1 MKITEKLNNK
11 RILIWGKGREG
22 KSSGKFLLEHC
33 PGSTFEMVEGTEEE
47 ILKRACDFD
56 YILKS
61 PGIITHVDEPKY
73 ISQTRLFME
82 EFGQKIIGITGT
94 KGKSTTSSLL
104 YHVLHDLRDGNAI
117 LCGNIGLPCFDYY
130 DEIGNDTLIVYELSC
145 HQLSDL
151 EFSPHIAVFLN
162 LYEDHL
168 DRYITMENYFNAK
181 KNITIH
187 QGPDDYLFYGN
198 DVPEIDTKAK
208 KTRLDFNSS
217 MDFDMKLQG
226 AHNRFN
232 ATFVYRICT
241 EVLGLDPQ
249 KVKKSIETFTGLH
262 HRLEFV
268 GNFDGIDFYNDS
280 ISTIPQATIQAATS
294 IGNTGTLLIGGM
306 DRGIDYTTLIAFIK
320 EHPEYQYIC
329 AYESGKRIYDEVGEL
344 PYCHLVSDIKESVD
358 LARRI
363 TPKGKAC
370 IMSPA
375 AASYTHFKDFE
386 ARGEKFCQLV
396 KGETT
401 LVFTGDIGF
410 DRYMD
415 HKWEDPGLLSKRVKD
430 VLSFADHVIANVEG
444 PIMECPKNEVNEGAK
459 QLLHFMEPAVADFL
473 LDNHCDIWNICNN
486 HIKDAGEE
494 GIASTLKE
502 AEKRGIRTIGAG
514 MNIDQARKILTLP
527 EAGGIGMFGVG
538 YQRACRKATED
549 EAGCFSWSDLDAIQE
564 AITEIKKNCR
574 WCIVVAHAG
583 EEFTPLPS
591 PYTRD
596 RYHLYLEMGADIV
609 VSHHPHVPMNY
620 EMVGDKAIFY
630 SLGNFIFDTDYQRS
644 QYNTEKGLL
653 LSIKLSESSFSFT
666 PYGIDILRDKDHVD
680 LGELPVIFQDV
691 PEEEYKLL
699 SPLSA
704 KMHIAATRR
713 QMRYLD
719 PKRFK
724 DATEEEW
731 KAHFEEPL
739 RTGRVPGETLDFFI
753 LCPLAEKE
761 KEEAWK
767 QSKMQDIVKYIRDQI
782 PDLSS
787 RKEDPGSGK

>member
-1 MKITEKLNNK
+1 MKITEKLDN
-11 RILIWGKGREG
+11 RHILIWGKGREG
-22 KSSGKFLLEHC
+22 KSSEKFLSEHC
-33 PGSTFEMVEGTEEE
+33 PGATYEMVEGSEED
-47 ILKRACDFD
+47 ISKLSGGFD

-61 PGIITHVDEPKY
+61 PGIITHVPDPKY

-82 EFGQKIIGITGT
+82 EFRSQIVGITGT

-104 YHVLHDLRDGNAI
+104 YHVLHDLRDGDAI

-130 DEIGNDTLIVYELSC
+130 DDISKDTIIVYELSC

-151 EFSPHIAVFLN
+151 EFSPHVAVFLN

-168 DRYITMENYFNAK
+168 DRYKTMENYFNAK

-187 QGPDDYLFYGN
+187 QEPGDYLFYGN

-208 KTRLDFNSS
+208 KNLLDFNTS
-217 MDFDMKLQG
+217 MNFDMKLKG
-226 AHNRFN
+226 AHNQFN

-241 EVLGLDPQ
+241 EVFGLDPE
-249 KVKKSIETFTGLH
+249 KVRKSIETFTGLH

-294 IGNTGTLLIGGM
+294 ISNTGTLLIGGM
-306 DRGIDYTTLIAFIK
+306 DRGIDYTALIDFVKA
-320 EHPEYQYIC
+320 HPEYQYIFS
-329 AYESGKRIYDEVGEL
+329 YESGKRIYADVGDL
-344 PYCHLVSDIKESVD
+344 PYTHLVEDLKESID
-358 LARRI
+358 LGKKL
-363 TPKGKAC
+363 TPAGKAC
-370 IMSPA
+370 ILSPA

-386 ARGEKFCQLV
+386 ARGNKFCQILR
-396 KGETT
+396 GETT

-415 HKWEDPGLLSKRVKD
+415 HRWEDPNLLSKRVKD
-430 VLSFADHVIANVEG
+430 VLSYADHVIANVEG
-444 PIMECPKNEVNEGAK
+444 PIMEGTKNEATEGAQ
-459 QLLHFMEPAVADFL
+459 QLLHFMDPKVADFL
-473 LDNHCDIWNICNN
+473 QENHCDIWNICNN
-486 HIKDAGEE
+486 HIKDAGEA
-494 GIASTLKE
+494 GIASTLDD
-502 AEKRGIRTIGAG
+502 AQKRSIQTIGAG
-514 MNIDQARKILTLP
+514 MNIKEARKILYLP

-538 YQRACRKATED
+538 YQRACRKAGEN

-564 AITEIKKNCR
+564 AISEIKKTCR

-596 RYHLYLEMGADIV
+596 RYHLYLQMGADFV

-630 SLGNFIFDTDYQRS
+630 SLGNFIFDTPYQRS
-644 QYNTEKGLL
+644 QFNTEKGLL
-653 LSIKLSESSFSFT
+653 LQLDLSSENWSFK
-666 PYGIDILRDKDHVD
+666 PYGIDILRDTERIDI
-680 LGELPVIFQDV
+680 GSLPVIFQDV
-691 PEEEYKLL
+691 QEDEYKLL

-704 KMHIAATRR
+704 KMHIAATKR
-713 QMRYLD
+713 QMTYLKPD
-719 PKRFK
+719 QFK
-724 DATEEEW
+724 NATEEDW
-731 KAHFEEPL
+731 KAHFSEPM

-753 LCPLAEKE
+753 LCPLAEEAE
-761 KEEAWK
+761 KEEWK
-767 QSKMQDIVKYIRDQI
+767 KSAHQDIVKYILDQM
-782 PDLSS
+782 
-787 RKEDPGSGK
+787 

>member
-1 MKITEKLNNK
+1 MKITDKLENK
-11 RILIWGKGREG
+11 HILIWGKGREG
-22 KSSGKFLLEHC
+22 KSTERFLATHC
-33 PGSTFEMVEGTEEE
+33 PGASFDIVEGTEEE
-47 ILKRACDFD
+47 ILKKAVD
-56 YILKS
+56 YDLIIKS
-61 PGIITHVDEPKY
+61 PGIVTRTNDPKY

-82 EFGQKIIGITGT
+82 EFSSQIIGITGT

-104 YHVLHDLRDGNAI
+104 YHVLHDLKNGNAI
-117 LCGNIGLPCFDYY
+117 LCGNIGFPCFDYY
-130 DEIGNDTLIVYELSC
+130 DQIGADTKIVYELSC

-151 EFSPHIAVFLN
+151 ETSPHIAVFLN

-168 DRYITMENYFNAK
+168 DRYITMDNYFRAK

-198 DVPEIDTKAK
+198 DVPEIDTQAK
-208 KTRLDFNSS
+208 KIRLDFNSS
-217 MDFDMKLQG
+217 MDFDMNLKG

-241 EVLGLDPQ
+241 EILGLDPES
-249 KVKKSIETFTGLH
+249 VRKSIETFTGLH

-294 IGNTGTLLIGGM
+294 IANTGTLLIGGM
-306 DRGIDYTTLIAFIK
+306 DRGIDYTSLIAFVRQ
-320 EHPEYQYIC
+320 HPEYQYIF
-329 AYESGKRIYDEVGEL
+329 AYESGKRIFEDVGDL
-344 PYCHLVSDIKESVD
+344 PYCHLVSDIKESVR
-358 LARRI
+358 LARKL
-363 TPKGKAC
+363 TPSGKAC

-396 KGETT
+396 RGETT

-415 HKWEDPGLLSKRVKD
+415 HKWEDPDLLSRRIRNI
-430 VLSFADHVIANVEG
+430 LSFADHVIANVEG

-459 QLLHFMEPAVADFL
+459 QLLHFMDPAVADFL
-473 LDNHCDIWNICNN
+473 SANHCDIWNICNN
-486 HIKDAGEE
+486 HIMDAGPD
-494 GIASTLKE
+494 GLSSTLAE
-502 AEKRGIRTIGAG
+502 AGKRKISTIGAG
-514 MNIDQARKILTLP
+514 MNIEEARKILYLP

-538 YQRACRKATED
+538 YQRACRAAGEEKP
-549 EAGCFSWSDLDAIQE
+549 GCFSWSDIDAIRD
-564 AITEIKKNCR
+564 AITQIKKTCR

-591 PYTRD
+591 PYTRE

-609 VSHHPHVPMNY
+609 VAHHPHVPMNY

-644 QYNTEKGLL
+644 QFNTEKGLL
-653 LSIKLSESSFSFT
+653 LELKLSSESFSFT
-666 PYGIDILRDKDHVD
+666 PYGIDILRGEEHVD
-680 LGELPVIFQDV
+680 IGDLPVIFQDV
-691 PEEEYKLL
+691 QEEEYSLL

-713 QMRYLD
+713 QMTYLD
-719 PKRFK
+719 PKRFAN
-724 DATEEEW
+724 ATEEEW
-731 KAHFEEPL
+731 KAHFAEPM

-753 LCPLAEKE
+753 LCPLAEEAE
-761 KEEAWK
+761 KGEWK
-767 QSKMQDIVKYIRDQI
+767 KSRHQDIVKYIQDQM
-782 PDLSS
+782 
-787 RKEDPGSGK
+787 

>member
-1 MKITEKLNNK
+1 MKITEKLQNK
-11 RILIWGKGREG
+11 KILIWGKGREG
-22 KSSGKFLLEHC
+22 KSSEKFLKEHV
-33 PGSTFEMVEGTEEE
+33 PTATYDMFEGKEDQIRELSENYD
-47 ILKRACDFD
+47 L
-56 YILKS
+56 ILKS
-61 PGIITHVDEPKY
+61 PGIVTKDSNPKY

-82 EFGQKIIGITGT
+82 EFRGQVIGITGT

-130 DEIGNDTLIVYELSC
+130 DDIKNDTLVVYELSC

-151 EFSPHIAVFLN
+151 ETSPHIAVFLN

-187 QGPDDYLFYGN
+187 QKEGDFLFYGN

-208 KTRLDFNSS
+208 KVRLNFDESLDFS
-217 MDFDMKLQG
+217 MKLQG

-232 ATFVYRICT
+232 ATFVFRICT
-241 EVLGLDPQ
+241 EVLGLDAD
-249 KVKKSIETFTGLH
+249 KVRKSIESFTGLH
-262 HRLEFV
+262 HRLEFI
-268 GNFDGIDFYNDS
+268 GNYDGIDFYNDS

-294 IGNTGTLLIGGM
+294 IANTGTLLIGGM
-306 DRGIDYTTLIAFIK
+306 DRGIDYDTLIAFIK
-320 EHPEYQYIC
+320 EHAEYQYIF
-329 AYESGKRIYDEVGEL
+329 AYESGKRIYDELGDL

-358 LARRI
+358 LARKI
-363 TPKGKAC
+363 TPVGKAC

-415 HKWEDPGLLSKRVKD
+415 HKWEDPDLLSKKIKD

-444 PIMECPKNEVNEGAK
+444 PIMECPKNDVNEGTK
-459 QLLHFMEPAVADFL
+459 QLLHFMDPAVADFL
-473 LDNHCDIWNICNN
+473 KENHCDIWNICNN
-486 HIKDAGEE
+486 HIMDAGPE

-502 AEKRGIRTIGAG
+502 AQKRDIRTIGAG
-514 MNIDQARKILTLP
+514 MDIHEARKILTLP

-538 YQRACRKATED
+538 YQRACRKAD
-549 EAGCFSWSDLDAIQE
+549 EEKPGCFSWSDLDAIEE
-564 AITEIKKNCR
+564 AIKEIKKTCR

-591 PYTRD
+591 PYTRE
-596 RYHLYLEMGADIV
+596 RYHLYLKMGADIV

-620 EMVGDKAIFY
+620 ETVGDKAIFY

-644 QYNTEKGLL
+644 QFNTEKGLL
-653 LSIKLSESSFSFT
+653 LSLKFSKDSFSFT
-666 PYGIDILRDKDHVD
+666 PYGLDIKRGEEHVD
-680 LGELPVIFQDV
+680 IGDLPVIFQDV

-699 SPLSA
+699 SPLST
-704 KMHIAATRR
+704 KMHIAATKR
-713 QMRYLD
+713 QMTYLD

-731 KAHFEEPL
+731 KAHFAEPM

-753 LCPLAEKE
+753 LCPLAEEAE
-761 KEEAWK
+761 KEEWK
-767 QSKMQDIVKYIRDQI
+767 KSKMTDIVKYIQDQM
-782 PDLSS
+782 
-787 RKEDPGSGK
+787 